1 MLNIIIII
9 HTNISF
15 CYYEITLIEQN
26 FLNCHIPLWNQ
37 ECAGWPVV
45 LIIWD
50 PEKYITLGDFLNYY
64 RKRPRW
70 WNKSLPM
77 YMLDNT
83 IKKSHQKTKLETVMH
98 YETLNVL
105 FNNPLDRV
113 GKSRSKRRGWQ
124 SRVSM
129 LKIVPVNLN
138 ELNFAPGKLF
148 YHLMRPTITF
158 IHCF

>member
-15 CYYEITLIEQN
+15 CHYEITLIEQN

-37 ECAGWPVV
+37 ECAIWPKV

-50 PEKYITLGDFLNYY
+50 PEKYITLEDFLNYY
-64 RKRPRW
+64 GKRPRW
-70 WNKSLPM
+70 WNKSLSM

-83 IKKSHQKTKLETVMH
+83 IKKKSCQKMKLETVMR
-98 YETLNVL
+98 YESLNVL

-113 GKSRSKRRGWQ
+113 GKSWSKRRGWQ
-124 SRVSM
+124 SRVS
-129 LKIVPVNLN
+129 V
-138 ELNFAPGKLF
+138 
-148 YHLMRPTITF
+148 
-158 IHCF
+158 